1 MGWQLAQAQQEL
13 RETEERRHDFL
24 FHRHAAQWTQV
35 GDRVL
40 GEFLSIMGP
49 RHSRA
54 GVCRLRRTDGTL
66 ATEPEELREIASQ
79 FYRELLT
86 EDALSPT
93 SLESR
98 QRVLS
103 HVRRSVTEDMRL
115 RLLAPFTSSELHD
128 ALRALARDSCPGE
141 DGLLPSFFLRHW
153 ELLEEG
159 LQLAFQEM
167 MDSGVMPKSLSEGLI
182 FLIPKEGGD
191 LELIRQW
198 RPITILNSVYKI
210 IAKTLSLRLQPML
223 DSLIHP
229 TQTGFVKDRSI
240 LDNIFTFWEAV
251 SLARFRWAS
260 LSRG

>member
-1 MGWQLAQAQQEL
+1 MRRQLRGLSRLERLSNVFTGVSPLYRDCLSSPDSDWVGTQLAQAQQEL

-35 GDRVL
+35 GDRVS
-40 GEFLSIMGP
+40 GEFFSIMGP

-54 GVCRLRRTDGTL
+54 GVRRLRRTDGTL

-128 ALRALARDSCPGE
+128 ALRALVRDSCPGE

-159 LQLAFQEM
+159 LQLL
-167 MDSGVMPKSLSEGLI
+167 PSE
-182 FLIPKEGGD
+182 
-191 LELIRQW
+191 R
-198 RPITILNSVYKI
+198 
-210 IAKTLSLRLQPML
+210 
-223 DSLIHP
+223 
-229 TQTGFVKDRSI
+229 
-240 LDNIFTFWEAV
+240 
-251 SLARFRWAS
+251 
-260 LSRG
+260 